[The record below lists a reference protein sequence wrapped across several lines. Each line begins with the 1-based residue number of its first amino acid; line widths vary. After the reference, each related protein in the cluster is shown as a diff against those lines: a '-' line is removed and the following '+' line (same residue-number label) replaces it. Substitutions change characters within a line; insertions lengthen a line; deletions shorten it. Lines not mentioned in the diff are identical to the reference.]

1 MANAKEVGKI
11 VSTVAKAGKKALSSA
26 DDAVKTGAKLAGSSG
41 RVAARNAAKYG
52 SKAGK
57 IAGRRKVHNAR
68 RQGGQKAANVN
79 EGAGGWGNPKFS
91 SSNLDDIYA
100 NATATGRSG
109 AKASAAVTDGAA
121 AQVGAA
127 VTGEGGS
134 RAVKLYKSLR
144 TFCSDMGKGAAFVG
158 QNWKGFAA
166 TVFGWNYFVKD
177 KGLFEQAKGV
187 MFTDKEMAELKNK
200 GGVGFLK
207 EGLFGEEGSSKSV
220 LENTVDTLAGDG
232 VYQTGTGIVSN
243 TFDTVGGVV
252 KGVTGAVGDTYVGVK
267 GAVGDTYDGVKG
279 YLAGNER
286 GYLAGSEGGTQ
297 HGMPV
302 GTDGN
307 MSSMP
312 IGSTIA
318 SMFSGRMLNLA
329 SLIGAGILMFGNYGT
344 MGKLASLGLGGM
356 ALKGMNSRNSAVVQQ
371 PSRPQ
376 SYGDLRSIPVS
387 QERVVDEAVQRALD
401 NASDVN
407 IVRRR
412 I

>member
-57 IAGRRKVHNAR
+57 NAGRRKVHNAR

-91 SSNLDDIYA
+91 SSSLDD
-100 NATATGRSG
+100 ATATGRSG
-109 AKASAAVTDGAA
+109 AKASAAVADDAA
-121 AQVGAA
+121 VQAGAA

-134 RAVKLYKSLR
+134 RAVKLYKGLR
-144 TFCSDMGKGAAFVG
+144 TITSDMGKGAAFVG
-158 QNWKGFAA
+158 KNWKGFAA

-200 GGVGFLK
+200 GGVGFIK

-232 VYQTGTGIVSN
+232 VYQTGTGIVST

-252 KGVTGAVGDTYVGVK
+252 KGVTGAVGDTY
-267 GAVGDTYDGVKG
+267 DGVKG

-286 GYLAGSEGGTQ
+286 GHLAGNEGGTQ
-297 HGMPV
+297 YGMPV

-356 ALKGMNSRNSAVVQQ
+356 ALKGMNSRNSSVVQQ

>member
-57 IAGRRKVHNAR
+57 NAGRRKVHNSR

-91 SSNLDDIYA
+91 SSSLDDIYA

-109 AKASAAVTDGAA
+109 AKASAAVADGAA

-127 VTGEGGS
+127 ATGEGGS
-134 RAVKLYKSLR
+134 RAVKLYKGLR

-232 VYQTGTGIVSN
+232 VYQTGTGIVSS

-252 KGVTGAVGDTYVGVK
+252 KGVTGAVGDTY
-267 GAVGDTYDGVKG
+267 DGVKG
-279 YLAGNER
+279 YLAGNDR
-286 GYLAGSEGGTQ
+286 GYFAGSESGTQ

-356 ALKGMNSRNSAVVQQ
+356 ALKGMNSSNSAVVQQ

-387 QERVVDEAVQRALD
+387 QERVVDDAVQRALD
-401 NASDVN
+401 NASDLN